1 MSHPYHNKGRTIEN
15 TEEHAKDHKRWNR
28 RDFLQ
33 STGLFAA
40 GLAATIHGMPVY
52 ALGSSTQ
59 ISPLNFLETDRTLVL
74 IQLRG
79 GNDGLNTVID
89 RFNSEYYNIRPT
101 LAISESNLWALD
113 QKQEC
118 LNK

>member
-1 MSHPYHNKGRTIEN
+1 MPRITKDG
-15 TEEHAKDHKRWNR
+15 TEGIFYNR
-28 RDFLQ
+28 LVYLQ
-33 STGLFAA
+33 QGWQQRHMVA
-40 GLAATIHGMPVY
+40 VY

-79 GNDGLNTVID
+79 GNDGFNTVID

-101 LAISESNLWALD
+101 LAISGIQIFGHWTKKRNV
-113 QKQEC
+113 
-118 LNK
+118 